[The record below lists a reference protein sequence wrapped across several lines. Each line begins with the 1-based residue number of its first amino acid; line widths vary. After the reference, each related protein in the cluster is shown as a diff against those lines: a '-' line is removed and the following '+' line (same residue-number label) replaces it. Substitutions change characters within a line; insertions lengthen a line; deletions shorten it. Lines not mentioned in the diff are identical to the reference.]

1 MTGCARPARTA
12 GHSDRTFQLNS
23 FGLSPFDAAAI
34 VVVLTALF
42 STINARFVRLPPAI
56 GLTILGALASAAIIL
71 VSRFV
76 PGLRLHHFAQSFVD
90 GLDFKTTLLDG
101 MLSFLLFAGAFHIDW
116 KDMREGRWAILAL
129 ASFGTV
135 LSTLLVGFGLKLLLL
150 VVGPDMPLVWCL
162 VFGALISPT
171 DPVAVIAILKDAW
184 LPPAIQATIATE
196 SLFND
201 GVGVVLFTIIFAAAS
216 GQRDLTVVGTMRLFA
231 LEAGGGILFGAIVGA
246 IAFYLMRSVADLVAE
261 VLITLAVVMG
271 GYAAAQ
277 ALGVSGP
284 VAMAVA
290 GLIMG
295 NQGVKYAL
303 SARSK
308 DYVVTFWLLVDEVLN
323 AVLFLLIGLEAIA
336 VWRENRIMLIALAVI
351 PIVLAARFAS
361 VGGPLMV
368 LYRISGLG
376 RGSLPI
382 LVWGGLRGGI
392 SIALALSI
400 PKGPNQELILAATY
414 AVVFFSVLVQ
424 GSTIGRLA
432 RRYKPEEDGA
442 RALEAA
448 APSAPHVIEVIRGV
462 QM

>member
-1 MTGCARPARTA
+1 MFPLT
-12 GHSDRTFQLNS
+12 D
-23 FGLSPFDAAAI
+23 LSPFDAAAI

-42 STINARFVRLPPAI
+42 ATINARFLRLPPAI
-56 GLTILGALASAAIIL
+56 GLTMLGALASATIIL
-71 VSRFV
+71 VSRLV
-76 PGLRLHHFAQSFVD
+76 PGLHLHRFAKSFVD

-116 KDMREGRWAILAL
+116 RDMREGRWAILAL

-135 LSTLLVGFGLKLLLL
+135 FSTLLVGLGLKGLLL
-150 VVGPDMPLVWCL
+150 VVGHDMPFVWCL

-184 LPPAIQATIATE
+184 LPPSIQATIATE

-201 GVGVVLFTIIFAAAS
+201 GVGVVVFTIVFAAAT
-216 GQRDLTVVGTMRLFA
+216 GQQEMTLAAASKLFA
-231 LEAGGGILFGAIVGA
+231 LEAGGGIVFGAIIGA
-246 IAFYLMRSVADLVAE
+246 IAFWLMRGIADLVAE

-277 ALGVSGP
+277 AMGISGP

-303 SARSK
+303 SERAR
-308 DYVVTFWLLVDEVLN
+308 DYVVNFWLLIDEILN
-323 AVLFLLIGLEAIA
+323 AVLFLLVGLEAIA
-336 VWRENRIMLIALAVI
+336 VWRENEIMLVALAAV
-351 PIVLAARFAS
+351 PIVLLARFIS
-361 VGGPLMV
+361 VGGPLLL
-368 LYRISGLG
+368 LYRISSLG
-376 RGSLPI
+376 RGAVPI

-400 PKGPNQELILAATY
+400 PNGPYQELILAATY

-432 RRYKPEEDGA
+432 RRYKPDEPEPDAVAEGA
-442 RALEAA
+442 
-448 APSAPHVIEVIRGV
+448 
-462 QM
+462 

>member
-1 MTGCARPARTA
+1 MK
-12 GHSDRTFQLNS
+12 
-23 FGLSPFDAAAI
+23 
-34 VVVLTALF
+34 
-42 STINARFVRLPPAI
+42 LPPAI
-56 GLTILGALASAAIIL
+56 GLTILGALASAGIIL
-71 VSRFV
+71 VSRLA
-76 PGLRLHHFAQSFVD
+76 PGLHLHQFAKSFVD

-116 KDMREGRWAILAL
+116 RDMREGRWAILAL
-129 ASFGTV
+129 ASFGTI
-135 LSTLLVGFGLKLLLL
+135 LSTLLVGFGLKLLLIL
-150 VVGPDMPLVWCL
+150 IGPDMPLIWCF

-184 LPPAIQATIATE
+184 LPPPIQATIASE

-201 GVGVVLFTIIFAAAS
+201 GVGVVVFTIVFAAAS
-216 GQRDLTVVGTMRLFA
+216 GQQEMTLGSAAQLFA
-231 LEAGGGILFGAIVGA
+231 LEAGGGVLFGAVIGA
-246 IAFYLMRSVADLVAE
+246 IAFYLMRSISELVAE

-295 NQGVKYAL
+295 NQGVKYAM
-303 SARSK
+303 SERSR
-308 DYVVTFWLLVDEVLN
+308 DYVVNFWLLIDEILN

-336 VWRENRIMLIALAVI
+336 VWHENKIMLVALAVI
-351 PIVLAARFAS
+351 PIVLVARLLA
-361 VGGPLMV
+361 VGAPLFL
-368 LYRISGLG
+368 LYRISNLG
-376 RGSLPI
+376 RGAMPI

-400 PKGPNQELILAATY
+400 PKGPYQELILAATY

-432 RRYKPEEDGA
+432 RRFKPDEEGEAEPEA
-442 RALEAA
+442 REQAA
-448 APSAPHVIEVIRGV
+448 AAE
-462 QM
+462 

>member
-1 MTGCARPARTA
+1 
-12 GHSDRTFQLNS
+12 
-23 FGLSPFDAAAI
+23 
-34 VVVLTALF
+34 
-42 STINARFVRLPPAI
+42 
-56 GLTILGALASAAIIL
+56 
-71 VSRFV
+71 
-76 PGLRLHHFAQSFVD
+76 
-90 GLDFKTTLLDG
+90 

-116 KDMREGRWAILAL
+116 RDMREGRWAILAL

-135 LSTLLVGFGLKLLLL
+135 LSTLLVGIGLKGLLL
-150 VVGPDMPLVWCL
+150 VIGPDMPLVWCL

-184 LPPAIQATIATE
+184 LPPTVQATIATE

-201 GVGVVLFTIIFAAAS
+201 GVGVVVFTIVFAAAS
-216 GQRDLTVVGTMRLFA
+216 GQQEMTVAEAGRLFA
-231 LEAGGGILFGAIVGA
+231 LEAGGGVLFGAMIGA
-246 IAFYLMRSVADLVAE
+246 VAFVLMRGISDLVAE

-290 GLIMG
+290 GLITG
-295 NQGVKYAL
+295 NQGVKYAM
-303 SARSK
+303 SERAR
-308 DYVVTFWLLVDEVLN
+308 DYVVNFWLLVDEILN
-323 AVLFLLIGLEAIA
+323 AVLFLLVGLEAIA
-336 VWRENRIMLIALAVI
+336 VWRENRIMLVALAVI
-351 PIVLAARFAS
+351 PIVLLARLAS
-361 VGGPLMV
+361 VGGPLLV
-368 LYRISGLG
+368 LYRISSLG
-376 RGSLPI
+376 RGAVPI

-432 RRYKPEEDGA
+432 RRYKPDEEPP
-442 RALEAA
+442 EAA
-448 APSAPHVIEVIRGV
+448 GQAAAAE
-462 QM
+462 

>member
-1 MTGCARPARTA
+1 MA
-12 GHSDRTFQLNS
+12 QLTD
-23 FGLSPFDAAAI
+23 LSPLDAAAI

-42 STINARFVRLPPAI
+42 ATINARFLKLPPAI
-56 GLTILGALASAAIIL
+56 GLTILGALASSAII
-71 VSRFV
+71 VASRLL
-76 PGLRLHHFAQSFVD
+76 PGLHLRAFAKTFVD
-90 GLDFKTTLLDG
+90 GLDFRTTLLDG

-116 KDMREGRWAILAL
+116 RDMREGRWAILAL
-129 ASFGTV
+129 ATFGTL
-135 LSTLLVGFGLKLLLL
+135 LSTALVGFGLKGLLL
-150 VVGPDMPLVWCL
+150 VVGHDMPFIWCR

-184 LPPAIQATIATE
+184 LPPSIQATIATE

-201 GVGVVLFTIIFAAAS
+201 GVGVVVFTIVFAAAS
-216 GQRDLTVVGTMRLFA
+216 GQQEMTLTDAARLFA
-231 LEAGGGILFGAIVGA
+231 LEAGGGVVFGALVGG
-246 IAFYLMRSVADLVAE
+246 IAFLVMRGIADLVAE

-277 ALGVSGP
+277 ALGISGP

-295 NQGVKYAL
+295 NQGVKYAM
-303 SARSK
+303 SERAR
-308 DYVVTFWLLVDEVLN
+308 DYVVSFWLLIDEILN
-323 AVLFLLIGLEAIA
+323 AVLFLLVGLEAIV
-336 VWRENRIMLIALAVI
+336 VWRENTIMLIALAVV
-351 PIVLAARFAS
+351 PIVLLARLVS
-361 VGGPLMV
+361 VGGPLLV
-368 LYRISGLG
+368 LYRISSLG
-376 RGSLPI
+376 RGAVPI

-432 RRYKPEEDGA
+432 QRYRPEED
-442 RALEAA
+442 EAKEQVA
-448 APSAPHVIEVIRGV
+448 TAE
-462 QM
+462 

>member
-1 MTGCARPARTA
+1 
-12 GHSDRTFQLNS
+12 
-23 FGLSPFDAAAI
+23 
-34 VVVLTALF
+34 
-42 STINARFVRLPPAI
+42 
-56 GLTILGALASAAIIL
+56 
-71 VSRFV
+71 
-76 PGLRLHHFAQSFVD
+76 
-90 GLDFKTTLLDG
+90 
-101 MLSFLLFAGAFHIDW
+101 
-116 KDMREGRWAILAL
+116 MREGRWAILAL

-448 APSAPHVIEVIRGV
+448 APSAPT
-462 QM
+462 

>member
-448 APSAPHVIEVIRGV
+448 APSAPT
-462 QM
+462 